1 MLTPRASDILGSVA
15 VVRYNEPRLVVS
27 NVRTVVLMNVRK
39 ILGTLAIVLLVF
51 FVISQPGRAAMSVR
65 SIGTSLAGA
74 GQSMI
79 DFVTQLVA

>member
-1 MLTPRASDILGSVA
+1 MSDTLGFA
-15 VVRYNEPRLVVS
+15 VQVRYNEPRLVVP
-27 NVRTVVLMNVRK
+27 NARTVVWMNVRK

-65 SIGTSLAGA
+65 SIGNSLAGA

-79 DFVTQLVA
+79 DFVTQHVA

>member
-1 MLTPRASDILGSVA
+1 LSYRTR
-15 VVRYNEPRLVVS
+15 E
-27 NVRTVVLMNVRK
+27 TVVLMNGKK

-65 SIGTSLAGA
+65 SIGNSLAGA

-79 DFVTQLVA
+79 DFVTQVFA

>member
-1 MLTPRASDILGSVA
+1 MTPRPGDTLRDTAA
-15 VVRYNEPRLVVS
+15 VQYNEPRLVVL
-27 NVRTVVLMNVRK
+27 NARTVVLMNVRK

-65 SIGTSLAGA
+65 SIGNSLAGA

-79 DFVTQLVA
+79 EFVTQVFA

>member
-1 MLTPRASDILGSVA
+1 MSDKLGFAA
-15 VVRYNEPRLVVS
+15 VLRYNEPCLVVP
-27 NVRTVVLMNVRK
+27 NARTVVWMNVRK

-65 SIGTSLAGA
+65 SIGNSLAGA

>member
-1 MLTPRASDILGSVA
+1 VSDTLGFPA
-15 VVRYNEPRLVVS
+15 AVRYNEPRLVVA
-27 NVRTVVLMNVRK
+27 NARTVVLMNVRK
-39 ILGTLAIVLLVF
+39 FLGTLVIVLLVF

-65 SIGTSLAGA
+65 SVGTSLAGA

>member
-1 MLTPRASDILGSVA
+1 
-15 VVRYNEPRLVVS
+15 
-27 NVRTVVLMNVRK
+27 
-39 ILGTLAIVLLVF
+39 
-51 FVISQPGRAAMSVR
+51 MSVR

>member
-1 MLTPRASDILGSVA
+1 VSDRLGFA
-15 VVRYNEPRLVVS
+15 AALRYNEPRLVVP
-27 NVRTVVLMNVRK
+27 NTRTVVSMNGKK
-39 ILGTLAIVLLVF
+39 ILGTLAIALLVF

>member
-1 MLTPRASDILGSVA
+1 
-15 VVRYNEPRLVVS
+15 
-27 NVRTVVLMNVRK
+27 MNVRK

-65 SIGTSLAGA
+65 SIGNSLAGA

-79 DFVTQLVA
+79 DFVTQVFA

>member
-1 MLTPRASDILGSVA
+1 MTPRVSDTLGFA
-15 VVRYNEPRLVVS
+15 AAVRYNEPRLVVL
-27 NVRTVVLMNVRK
+27 NARTVVWMNVRK

-79 DFVTQLVA
+79 DFVTQVFV